1 MKLTLLFFLICIS
14 IVTSSCTWAPLS
26 QLGEKVRLL
35 ESHEVKTCT
44 KKGKTTVSVKH
55 EILGAARNKKTISK
69 ELTRLARN
77 SAPDLN
83 GDTIVVASPIKNGQ
97 QSFDVYKCVDPL
109 N

>member
-1 MKLTLLFFLICIS
+1 MTKQIAYLLLPITFLS
-14 IVTSSCTWAPLS
+14 LSCTWAPIS

-35 ESHEVKTCT
+35 EPNEIKTCS

-55 EILGAARNKKTISK
+55 EILGVPRNQKTIAK

-77 SAPDLN
+77 AAPDLN

-97 QSFDVYKCVDPL
+97 RTFDVYKCVDPD